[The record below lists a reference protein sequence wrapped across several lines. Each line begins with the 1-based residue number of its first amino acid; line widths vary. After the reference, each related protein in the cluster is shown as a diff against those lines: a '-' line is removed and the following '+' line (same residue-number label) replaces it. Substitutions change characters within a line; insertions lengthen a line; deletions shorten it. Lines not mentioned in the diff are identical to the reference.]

1 MNNES
6 LLPVAGGYLDT
17 YVKQA
22 KMEAR
27 RVSNPAWMKSF
38 FTEFSTK
45 LQRRKDE
52 ERRSIGDRYIVTRP
66 FAEAFGHLLP
76 AGAKWDTEQP
86 LSKYVSETDIKRFP
100 LLKRKRVDFS
110 VRRGEALLLIE
121 FKTNLSFNDIS
132 AAIAEMHLVK
142 KYATSNRLHT
152 AVLFLYPA
160 SGNIDMFIE
169 LNKIMG
175 SALDA
180 IWVLGRGTKASYMY
194 DLKAFE
200 KMHDDINNFLL

>member
-1 MNNES
+1 
-6 LLPVAGGYLDT
+6 LV
-17 YVKQA
+17 
-22 KMEAR
+22 
-27 RVSNPAWMKSF
+27 
-38 FTEFSTK
+38 TK
-45 LQRRKDE
+45 
-52 ERRSIGDRYIVTRP
+52 
-66 FAEAFGHLLP
+66 
-76 AGAKWDTEQP
+76 
-86 LSKYVSETDIKRFP
+86 
-100 LLKRKRVDFS
+100 
-110 VRRGEALLLIE
+110 
-121 FKTNLSFNDIS
+121 
-132 AAIAEMHLVK
+132 K